1 MAARV
6 WSRKIAMDRILTES
20 ESLATSSIEF
30 IDAMKWVFMPHIN
43 IAATAEA
50 DGAVFESKELLQ
62 YIFDSIQDGISVLD
76 NDLNIRYVN
85 ASMNHWYS
93 DSGTLMNQKCYKAY
107 HHRKTPCENCPILK
121 AIEHKAPFV
130 GIVKYSPSGDQQKGW
145 QELFAIP
152 ILDSKNEVLGV
163 MEYVRDITVVFK
175 INDQLNCLLRRFEKL
190 EKENEAFSYLLSQR
204 KSEIEELEATIATN
218 MERFVRPSLDILKK
232 ELAPNDLD
240 LVESLINEIV
250 YPITKKRSA
259 KIERLTSR
267 ELQIATLIKEG
278 KTSRAIANALCIT
291 LKTVEYHRAN
301 IRRKLGLNKDGDQQM
316 NLRNYLLSNL

>member
-1 MAARV
+1 MERFL
-6 WSRKIAMDRILTES
+6 DQNQ
-20 ESLATSSIEF
+20 SLPTSSIEF

-43 IAATAEA
+43 IDATAEA
-50 DGAVFESKELLQ
+50 DGFLFESKDLLH

-76 NDLNIRYVN
+76 TDLNIRFVN

-93 DSGTLMNQKCYKAY
+93 ASGTLIDQKCYKAY
-107 HHRKTPCENCPILK
+107 HHRKTPCDTCPILK

-130 GIVKYSPSGDQQKGW
+130 GIVKYSPSGGQQKGW

-152 ILDSKNEVLGV
+152 ILDRKNEVLGV
-163 MEYVRDITVVFK
+163 LEYVRDVTVVFK
-175 INDQLNCLLRRFEKL
+175 INDQFNCLLRRFEKL

-204 KSEIEELEATIATN
+204 KVEIEELEATIATN
-218 MERFVRPSLDILKK
+218 MERFVKPSLDILKK
-232 ELAPNDLD
+232 ELAPNDLE

-250 YPITKKRSA
+250 YPITRKRST
-259 KIERLTSR
+259 KIEQLTSR
-267 ELQIATLIKEG
+267 ELQIAALIKEG
-278 KTSRAIANALCIT
+278 KTSKAIANTLCIT

-301 IRRKLGLNKDGDQQM
+301 IRRKLGLTNTSEHKM